1 MNRLDEIKASA
12 LDVAQHVTQD
22 PEKRAAMADDLI
34 GLIGLMI
41 QAVGKFVA
49 AEGES
54 DLNDPEDF
62 EDRVSAHTR
71 YLAGEQI
78 QRGATWAVEESVVA
92 DLARYEDSKYGAPVW
107 RPRCPECHVRVGLYS
122 DVQYGAEG
130 RTVTELVHKDDCHT
144 GRRCQSCKAELGHYP
159 SRPDNI
165 YEEPH
170 LSVTEEDACEARR
183 VTVFDLGPADACPIL
198 PGGQGPACDWDATCP
213 VHGMPAL
220 ARLSDRPVD
229 ICPGCGAEPSHGT
242 ECVDGA

>member
-1 MNRLDEIKASA
+1 MNRLDEIKAAA

-22 PEKRAAMADDLI
+22 PAQREAMAADLI

-41 QAVGKFVA
+41 GAVGKSLA
-49 AEGES
+49 TDGES

-71 YLAGEQI
+71 YLTGEQI
-78 QRGATWAVEESVVA
+78 QRGATWAVEESVAA
-92 DLARYEDSKYGAPVW
+92 DLARYEDSKWGAPVW
-107 RPRCPECHVRVGLYS
+107 RPRCPECCERVGLYS

-130 RTVTELVHKDDCHT
+130 RTFTELAH
-144 GRRCQSCKAELGHYP
+144 QPSCSH
-159 SRPDNI
+159 SI
-165 YEEPH
+165 CEEPH
-170 LSVTEEDACEARR
+170 LSVAEEDACEARR
-183 VTVFDLGPADACPIL
+183 VTLFDLGPADACPVL

-220 ARLSDRPVD
+220 ARLSDGPVD

-242 ECVDGA
+242 ECMDGA

>member
-1 MNRLDEIKASA
+1 MNRLDELKAAA

-41 QAVGKFVA
+41 QAVGKSVA
-49 AEGES
+49 TDGES

-71 YLAGEQI
+71 YLTGEQI
-78 QRGATWAVEESVVA
+78 QRGATWAVEESMVA
-92 DLARYEDSKYGAPVW
+92 DLARYEDSKWGAPVW
-107 RPRCPECHVRVGLYS
+107 RPRCPECGVRVGLYS

-130 RTVTELVHKDDCHT
+130 RTFTELAHQPSCSQRVAVTEWAAAQLN
-144 GRRCQSCKAELGHYP
+144 A
-159 SRPDNI
+159 
-165 YEEPH
+165 
-170 LSVTEEDACEARR
+170 
-183 VTVFDLGPADACPIL
+183 GPADDCPIL

-220 ARLSDRPVD
+220 ARLSDRPADV
-229 ICPGCGAEPSHGT
+229 CPGCGAEPSHGT

>member
-1 MNRLDEIKASA
+1 MNRLDEIKAAA

-22 PEKRAAMADDLI
+22 PAQREAMAADLI
-34 GLIGLMI
+34 GLIGLMVG
-41 QAVGKFVA
+41 AVGKSLA
-49 AEGES
+49 TDGES

-62 EDRVSAHTR
+62 GDRVSAHTR
-71 YLAGEQI
+71 YLTGEHI
-78 QRGATWAVEESVVA
+78 QRGATWAVEESVAA
-92 DLARYEDSKYGAPVW
+92 DLARYEGGEWGAPVW
-107 RPRCPECHVRVGLYS
+107 RPRCPECRERVGLYS

-130 RTVTELVHKDDCHT
+130 RTFTELAHQPSCSQRVAVTEWAAAQLSD
-144 GRRCQSCKAELGHYP
+144 P
-159 SRPDNI
+159 SPVDVC
-165 YEEPH
+165 EEPH
-170 LSVTEEDACEARR
+170 MSVAEEDACEARR